1 MLLAIDTSTDL
12 SGLACY
18 AQHGLLGEC
27 SWYSGRNHTA
37 HLLAQLEL
45 LLGHLGRGPA
55 DVGALAV
62 ALGPG
67 SWSGLRVGM
76 SLAKGMALAADL
88 PLLGI
93 GTLDALAYQ
102 HQQPALPV
110 YPLIRLGRA
119 RFATAC
125 FRQAAGWQRVGGYA
139 NLTLADLGQQLA
151 GQPDQA
157 VFFCGDIDAEVRAQL
172 QGLLGERACFAGAA
186 ANLRRPGFL
195 AELAWQ
201 RWAAG
206 ESDSLTHLEPLYLGE
221 AVKMQP

>member
-18 AQHGLLGEC
+18 AQDGLLGEC

-37 HLLAQLEL
+37 HLLPQLEL
-45 LLGHLGRGPA
+45 LLRHLGRSAA
-55 DVGALAV
+55 DVRALAV

-125 FRQAAGWQRVGGYA
+125 FRQDARWQRVSGYA
-139 NLTLADLGQQLA
+139 NLTLPELGQQPGA
-151 GQPDQA
+151 QPDEA
-157 VFFCGDIDAEVRAQL
+157 LLFCGDIDADVQAQV
-172 QGLLGERACFAGAA
+172 QSLLGARARFAGAA

-206 ESDSLTHLEPLYLGE
+206 ERDSLAHLEPLYLGE
-221 AVKMQP
+221 AVKIQP